1 MPQLARSKGRA
12 GTASKPNLCNYLSG
26 CTCGSTL
33 PQDVEKHLGTKL
45 HETGCRKKGIWSAAA
60 DAAAAPAEE
69 AAPQTPLNHPSFAML
84 VRSKF
89 ARGIE
94 AGCRRCWWKATVGC
108 NTATGRGWGQF
119 LWMVMKVLRMMSLGD
134 ADARA

>member
-26 CTCGSTL
+26 CTCGSKL

-45 HETGCRKKGIWSAAA
+45 HENGCRKKGIWSAAA

-69 AAPQTPLNHPSFAML
+69 AAPQTPPQSPLIRDAGAVQVRSRHRSWMQAML
-84 VRSKF
+84 VE
-89 ARGIE
+89 G
-94 AGCRRCWWKATVGC
+94 
-108 NTATGRGWGQF
+108 NGRVQYGYRPGVEPIF
-119 LWMVMKVLRMMSLGD
+119 MDGD
-134 ADARA
+134 ESAAYDEPW

>member
-1 MPQLARSKGRA
+1 MVVHAVANYRKMSK
-12 GTASKPNLCNYLSG
+12 SISEQSC
-26 CTCGSTL
+26 
-33 PQDVEKHLGTKL
+33 TKL
-45 HETGCRKKGIWSAAA
+45 AAA
-60 DAAAAPAEE
+60 RKEFGLLLLTLLLLL
-69 AAPQTPLNHPSFAML
+69 QKKLHRRCHLNHPSFAML